1 MTDAVTPDAVT
12 PDAVTPDVANP
23 DAVVPG
29 AAAGDGAAYAETGLF
44 VVFEG
49 GDAVGKSTQV
59 RALVDWLTADGV
71 PVVATFEPGDT
82 PVGRTIRRAVLDPAT
97 GDLSARTEAL
107 LYAADKA
114 QHVAEVVRPALAAGV
129 VVVCDRY
136 VDSMLAYQGAG
147 RVLALTELETVAR
160 WATEDLRPHLTVVLD
175 LDPDQAVAAKV
186 DKDRLEAA
194 GDDLHRRARDFFL
207 ALAAADPEH
216 YLVLPARLPIDEIAE
231 RVRDRVRPLLP
242 TP

>member
-1 MTDAVTPDAVT
+1 
-12 PDAVTPDVANP
+12 VAGEP
-23 DAVVPG
+23 ETTAGPG
-29 AAAGDGAAYAETGLF
+29 IHSAAGLF

-59 RALVDWLTADGV
+59 RALVKWLTAAGRS
-71 PVVATFEPGDT
+71 VVQTFEPGDT
-82 PVGRTIRRAVLDPAT
+82 AVGRTIRRAVLDPAT
-97 GDLSARTEAL
+97 GDLAPRTEAL

-114 QHVAEVVRPALAAGV
+114 QHVAEVVRPALSAGQ

-147 RVLALTELETVAR
+147 RVLSPAEVATVAH

-175 LDPDQAVAAKV
+175 LDPSEAVAAKA

-194 GDDLHRRARDFFL
+194 GDDLHQRARAYFL
-207 ALAAADPEH
+207 ALAEADPAH
-216 YLVLPARLPIDEIAE
+216 YLVLPARLPIAVIAE
-231 RVRDRVRPLLP
+231 RVRERVRPLLP
-242 TP
+242 HPH

>member
-1 MTDAVTPDAVT
+1 VLAD
-12 PDAVTPDVANP
+12 
-23 DAVVPG
+23 
-29 AAAGDGAAYAETGLF
+29 TGLF

-59 RALVDWLTADGV
+59 RALVDWVGEQGV

-82 PVGRTIRRAVLDPAT
+82 AIGQTIRRAVLDPAT
-97 GDLSARTEAL
+97 GDLSPRTEAL

-114 QHVAEVVRPALAAGV
+114 QHLAEVVLPALAAGS

-147 RVLALTELETVAR
+147 RVLAPAELESVAR
-160 WATEDLRPHLTVVLD
+160 WATEDLRPHLTVLLD
-175 LDPDQAVAAKV
+175 LDPGEAVAAKV

-194 GDDLHRRARDFFL
+194 GADLHRRARAFFL
-207 ALAAADPEH
+207 DLAAADPEH
-216 YLVLPARLPIDEIAE
+216 YLVLPARLPIAEIAD

-242 TP
+242 DPSTSSPTR

>member
-1 MTDAVTPDAVT
+1 MHTD
-12 PDAVTPDVANP
+12 
-23 DAVVPG
+23 
-29 AAAGDGAAYAETGLF
+29 TGLF

-59 RALVDWLTADGV
+59 RALVDWLTGQGV
-71 PVVATFEPGDT
+71 PVVQTFEPGDT
-82 PVGRTIRRAVLDPAT
+82 AVGRTIRRAVLDPAT
-97 GDLSARTEAL
+97 GDLSPRTEAL

-114 QHVAEVVRPALAAGV
+114 QHVAEVVRPALVAGQ

-147 RVLALTELETVAR
+147 RVLAVDEVALVAR

-175 LDPDQAVAAKV
+175 LDPAEAVAGKV

-194 GDDLHRRARDFFL
+194 GDDLHQRARSYFL
-207 ALAAADPEH
+207 DLAAADPEH
-216 YLVLPARLPIDEIAE
+216 YLVLPARLPITEISE
-231 RVRDRVRPLLP
+231 VVRDRVRPLLP
-242 TP
+242 

>member
-1 MTDAVTPDAVT
+1 MLDTG
-12 PDAVTPDVANP
+12 
-23 DAVVPG
+23 PG
-29 AAAGDGAAYAETGLF
+29 LRADSGLF

-59 RALVDWLTADGV
+59 EELVAWLTAEGW
-71 PVVATFEPGDT
+71 PVVQTFEPGDT
-82 PVGRTIRRAVLDPAT
+82 AVGRTIRRAVLDPAT

-114 QHVAEVVRPALAAGV
+114 QHVAEVVRPALAAGR

-147 RVLALTELETVAR
+147 RVLSLDDVATVAR
-160 WATEDLRPHLTVVLD
+160 WATEDLRPHLTIVLD
-175 LDPDQAVAAKV
+175 LDPTEAVAAKA

-194 GDDLHRRARDFFL
+194 GDDLHQRARAYFL
-207 ALAAADPEH
+207 ALAEADPDH
-216 YLVLPARLPIDEIAE
+216 YLVLPARLPIPVIAAQI
-231 RVRDRVRPLLP
+231 RDRVRPLLP
-242 TP
+242 PLHPPAPTR